1 MSVDGNNKQ
10 NSESNA
16 SSSKLGVLGVSAA
29 IVATVTLTLV
39 LLGFGFSLA
48 IESRLALP
56 HASLYES
63 SVELIDLG
71 SIAALAIFGKLSK
84 QLTLLSTYGQLI
96 AQTWQSFWVPF
107 AVLIMLVPFFVNPKI
122 IEKTK
127 TNTLSAKQWLLD
139 SGRKGVFA
147 RGVALLLFGLTLLFS
162 PIIFYLGLVV
172 VMIVLSIVPIIG
184 WSAGLYLINEV
195 AFNNNQCAPL
205 PSVKHY
211 RLQKSGEAKNNAG
224 INYTQCVRV
233 LNDNNEIGRGFLLLS
248 TSKAV
253 VLYHPDGLASRVPI
267 TEAIIEVTDT
277 LSVSSHKKDSSKPTL
292 EEHSANAEASKKS

>member
-1 MSVDGNNKQ
+1 MYVDSNNEPKSGT
-10 NSESNA
+10 NTGGSR
-16 SSSKLGVLGVSAA
+16 LGVLGVSAA
-29 IVATVTLTLV
+29 IVATVTITLI

-84 QLTLLSTYGQLI
+84 QLTLLSTYMQLI
-96 AQTWQSFWVPF
+96 TQTWQSFWAPF
-107 AVLIMLVPFFVNPKI
+107 TF
-122 IEKTK
+122 
-127 TNTLSAKQWLLD
+127 
-139 SGRKGVFA
+139 
-147 RGVALLLFGLTLLFS
+147 LLLFVLFFATPKVVEKIKNNALLAKRWLWDSGVKGIFARVVAMLILGLTVLLS
-162 PIIFYLGLVV
+162 PVVFYLGLVV
-172 VMIVLSIVPIIG
+172 VMVMLSIVPIIG
-184 WSAGLYLINEV
+184 WSAGLHFITEV

-205 PSVKHY
+205 PSVNLYH
-211 RLQKSGEAKNNAG
+211 LQKSGEAKNNAG
-224 INYTQCVRV
+224 KNFTQCVRV
-233 LNDNNEIGRGFLLLS
+233 VKENTEIGRGFLLLS

-277 LSVSSHKKDSSKPTL
+277 LSDLSHKTDVIKPPSD
-292 EEHSANAEASKKS
+292 EHSANTEASEKS